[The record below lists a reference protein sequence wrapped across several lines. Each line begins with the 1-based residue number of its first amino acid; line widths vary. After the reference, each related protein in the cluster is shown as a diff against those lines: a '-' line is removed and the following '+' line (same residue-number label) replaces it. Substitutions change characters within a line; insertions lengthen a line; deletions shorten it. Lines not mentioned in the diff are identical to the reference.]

1 MWLVNAIRNLSV
13 TVVNSLNTIIYNKDS
28 MKNGYGYNKHP

>member
-13 TVVNSLNTIIYNKDS
+13 TVVSSLNAITYSNDS
-28 MKNGYGYNKHP
+28 VKNGYGYNKHP

>member
-13 TVVNSLNTIIYNKDS
+13 TVVNTFDAMIYNKDS
-28 MKNGYGYNKHP
+28 VKNGYGYNKHP